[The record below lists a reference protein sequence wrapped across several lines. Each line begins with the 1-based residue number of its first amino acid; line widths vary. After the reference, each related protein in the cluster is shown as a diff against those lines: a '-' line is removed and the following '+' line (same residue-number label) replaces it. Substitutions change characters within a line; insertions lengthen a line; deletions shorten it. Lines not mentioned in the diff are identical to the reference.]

1 LTGNRSLQDD
11 RFPNLEMLEMR
22 IRDCLRRFLSEDE
35 SQDLVEYAML
45 AAYVGL
51 AGAVAWLAVQAA
63 IANGYIEFDTQEQLK
78 WEPPDPE

>member
-1 LTGNRSLQDD
+1 
-11 RFPNLEMLEMR
+11 MLEMR